1 VCIHVRLKMYT
12 HQTNGGITIHIQ
24 TRGDRV
30 ELVRT
35 TYDTTK
41 KRGVG
46 KIIGSFKNWERS
58 VPSDLFEKLDQEEQN
73 KINDWLDKKNE
84 ESRVFRLKMSL
95 EAQSLNSLSQAVEE
109 NEISTEKAK
118 ELFLLM
124 DSLKKSL
131 RKAGFTR
138 KNVLEDKK
146 PL

>member
-1 VCIHVRLKMYT
+1 MYT